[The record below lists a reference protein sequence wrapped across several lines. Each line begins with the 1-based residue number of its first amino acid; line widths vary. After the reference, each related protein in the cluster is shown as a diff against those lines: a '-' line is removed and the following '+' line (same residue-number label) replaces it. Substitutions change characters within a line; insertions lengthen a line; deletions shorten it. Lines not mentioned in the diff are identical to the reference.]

1 MEQHLRVTA
10 KIDLGAVR
18 HNMESM
24 HRNLASGQ
32 VRMTAVVKT
41 DAYGHGALPI
51 AKEIEDLDYLWGF
64 AVATLEEAVELR
76 EGGITKP
83 ILILGYV
90 FPDGYETMIRLHIRT
105 AVFREDMLELMSA
118 AAERCGEPAL
128 IHIAVDTGMSRIGIT
143 PDEKGLAFAV
153 KAMNTPGIEIEGIFT
168 HFARA
173 DEESG
178 KNATQLQFEKFTGLI
193 RRIEEMTGRKI
204 PLRHCANS
212 AAIIDYPEMHLD
224 MVRAGITTY
233 GLWPSDEVT
242 KERLDLKPVMSLF
255 SHITFIKDVP
265 AGTPVS
271 YGGTYV
277 TEKTMRIAT
286 VPVGYG
292 DGYPRSLSN
301 KGYVLIRGKKA
312 PIIGRVCMDQ
322 LMVCVDEIPEAME
335 GDLVTLLGRDGAE
348 EITAEMLGDLSG
360 RFNYE
365 LTCNINQRVPRDY
378 TLT

>member
-1 MEQHLRVTA
+1 
-10 KIDLGAVR
+10 
-18 HNMESM
+18 
-24 HRNLASGQ
+24 
-32 VRMTAVVKT
+32 
-41 DAYGHGALPI
+41 
-51 AKEIEDLDYLWGF
+51 
-64 AVATLEEAVELR
+64 
-76 EGGITKP
+76 
-83 ILILGYV
+83 
-90 FPDGYETMIRLHIRT
+90 
-105 AVFREDMLELMSA
+105 
-118 AAERCGEPAL
+118 GEPAL